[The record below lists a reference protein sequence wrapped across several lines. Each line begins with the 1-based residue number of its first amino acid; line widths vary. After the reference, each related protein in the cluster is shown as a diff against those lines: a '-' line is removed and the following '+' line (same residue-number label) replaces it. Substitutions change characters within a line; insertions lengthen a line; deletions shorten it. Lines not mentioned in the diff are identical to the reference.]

1 MYRRILVPL
10 DGSKLAEQV
19 IPYVRFLAK
28 DMGLPVH
35 LVEVVDASH
44 GEANVDPRRSGQGDR
59 QGGSRKEDAQAYLQG
74 VERALGDLGVKS
86 SVAVHEGSPAQR
98 IVEEAEKEPSTLVA
112 MCTHGRSGIGRW
124 LMGSVTD
131 KVLHAASSPFLVARA
146 RSPEDI
152 PQEIKLGTV
161 IVPLDGSKLSEEVLP
176 HVVSLAGPRGLRVL
190 AAMATPSE
198 GEYYR
203 YMNVQ
208 MDSISTVYTGP
219 YEEFSRRAEAEAME
233 YLHQVREDLL
243 REGLPRVEERLLHGH
258 PAEAIIELA
267 RQTSDSLVAM
277 TTHGRSG
284 LGRWVLGS
292 VTDRVVQHSGGPVLV
307 IRPASP

>member
-35 LVEVVDASH
+35 LVEVVDGSH
-44 GEANVDPRRSGQGDR
+44 GEANGDPSRSGQGDR

-74 VERALGDLGVKS
+74 VERALADLGVKS

-98 IVEEAEKEPSTLVA
+98 IEEEAEKEPSTLVA

-131 KVLHAASSPFLVARA
+131 KALHAASSPFLIARA

-152 PQEIKLGTV
+152 PHEIKLGTV

-176 HVVSLAGPRGLRVL
+176 HVASLAGPRGLRVL

-219 YEEFSRRAEAEAME
+219 YEEFSRKAEAEAME